1 MDSKSFLS
9 SKTIWFSAAATVASV
24 IALVAGEEWIQE
36 YPQVVSVLGIVGG
49 VITGILRTITTQPV
63 GK

>member
-1 MDSKSFLS
+1 MNSKPIFS
-9 SKTIWFSAAATVASV
+9 SKTIWFSVAATVASV

-36 YPQVVSVLGIVGG
+36 YPQVVSILGIVGG
-49 VITGILRTITTQPV
+49 LITGALRVITTQPV